1 MVITFRKR
9 LLLGSYSIAYLIYQ
23 LFLQLPLFVFNIW
36 MYSKVITVVE
46 NNSSLSQIVT
56 ILIFASFFTL
66 ISDLYCSLFEFLLG
80 PWIEEKLGEL
90 AGIETLEISRKI
102 AWYEIENGSLR
113 SEFLFL
119 SKNRAKF
126 SLELIQQLGSLA
138 SSIMVAVFTGGMLL
152 QASGK
157 YLVLMLVALGFLFLG
172 NYRGGRL
179 LQEKQMACIFPIQK
193 TTYFMGLFS
202 NLRALRDIR
211 INKQE
216 KLLTTYIQKC
226 ITDLSHLQTKR
237 SRKIFVNT
245 LIFDGILSDLLL
257 KFMAPLLLVVDLF
270 YFQSI
275 SLAEFVSS
283 YNAFNSVFL
292 TLSLLLGKGT
302 QNLIS
307 GIRSFRR
314 GKTFFEETKLRVF
327 PRSLGACP
335 DEPSLCSFDNF
346 SFKYPGESEYS
357 LQNIS
362 FALSPDEKVLIVG
375 KNGSGKST
383 LLKVIMQA
391 YPIDTD
397 KDLGSVRFGRHYD
410 SSKIG
415 YHAQGT
421 KLYPIP
427 ISENIAQSTNYN
439 PTKIVKALGTVGL
452 MKLVP
457 YVGLPIGASLYE
469 NGVELSG
476 GQAQRLALAK
486 NIMASEKNLFLLDE
500 PLSQSDEEMRGV
512 YKEILKENFSGK
524 ALVMVSHSNEC
535 AELFDRVIVMAQG
548 RIIDQGTHVSLLQRS
563 QNYVELVGID

>member
-90 AGIETLEISRKI
+90 AGIETLEISKKI
-102 AWYEIENGSLR
+102 AWHEIENGSLR

-126 SLELIQQLGSLA
+126 SLELIQQLGSLT

-172 NYRGGRL
+172 NYRSGRL
-179 LQEKQMACIFPIQK
+179 I
-193 TTYFMGLFS
+193 
-202 NLRALRDIR
+202 
-211 INKQE
+211 QE
-216 KLLTTYIQKC
+216 KLLTTYIQKS
-226 ITDLSHLQTKR
+226 ITDLSRLQTKR

-257 KFMAPLLLVVDLF
+257 KFVAPLLLVVDLF

-346 SFKYPGESEYS
+346 SFKYPGEAEYS

-548 RIIDQGTHVSLLQRS
+548 RIIDQDTHVSLLQRS
-563 QNYVELVGID
+563 QDYVELVGID